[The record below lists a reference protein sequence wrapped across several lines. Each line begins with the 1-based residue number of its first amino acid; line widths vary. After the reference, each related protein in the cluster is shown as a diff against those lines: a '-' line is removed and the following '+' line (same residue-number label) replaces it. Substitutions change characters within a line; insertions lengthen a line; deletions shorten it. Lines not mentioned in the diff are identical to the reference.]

1 MSTSD
6 SMARTRD
13 AILRAAA
20 TALRTHERAGM
31 ADIAAAAGVG
41 RATLYR
47 HFATR
52 DDLLVELGRFAAE
65 ESIRVIDAAGIDGVA
80 TEAALTRLTRA
91 LLTSG
96 REFWVVSTHRPQ
108 LWPEEE
114 EVGERLRTLAERGQ
128 REGVLRADVPAELLA
143 AAHGALILGALTL
156 APLSELGVE
165 DATDTIVRLY
175 LQGAR
180 LTSTEASPPP

>member
-1 MSTSD
+1 MTSSD

-47 HFATR
+47 HFANR
-52 DDLLVELGRFAAE
+52 EDLLVELGRFAAE
-65 ESIRVIDAAGIDGVA
+65 ESVRAVDAARIDAVPADEGLA
-80 TEAALTRLTRA
+80 RLTRA
-91 LLTSG
+91 LLTVG
-96 REFWVVSTHRPQ
+96 REFWVLSTHRPQ

-114 EVGERLRTLAERGQ
+114 EVGHRLRVLAERGQ
-128 REGVLRADVPAELLA
+128 REGLLRTDLPAEHLA
-143 AAHGALILGALTL
+143 TLHGSLIIGALTIS
-156 APLSELGVE
+156 PLSELAVE
-165 DATDTIVRLY
+165 DATDTIVRLF
-175 LQGAR
+175 LDGAR
-180 LTSTEASPPP
+180 R

>member
-1 MSTSD
+1 MTTTD

-47 HFATR
+47 HFANR
-52 DDLLVELGRFAAE
+52 EDLLLELGRFAAE
-65 ESIRVIDAAGIDGVA
+65 ESIRVLDEARIDGVPVA
-80 TEAALTRLTRA
+80 EGIARLTRA
-91 LLTSG
+91 LLTTG
-96 REFWVVSTHRPQ
+96 REFWVVSSHRPQ

-114 EVGERLRTLAERGQ
+114 EVGVRLRALAERGQ
-128 REGVLRADVPAELLA
+128 AEGVLRSDIAADHLA
-143 AAHGALILGALTL
+143 SLHGSLILGGLSL
-156 APLSELGVE
+156 VPLSELGIE
-165 DATDTIVRLY
+165 DAAATIVKLY
-175 LQGAR
+175 LEGAK
-180 LTSTEASPPP
+180 A

>member
-1 MSTSD
+1 MTTTD

-47 HFATR
+47 HFANR
-52 DDLLVELGRFAAE
+52 EDLLLELGRFAAE
-65 ESIRVIDAAGIDGVA
+65 ESIRVLDDARIDDVPVTAAI
-80 TEAALTRLTRA
+80 TRLTRA
-91 LLTSG
+91 LLTTG
-96 REFWVVSTHRPQ
+96 REFWVVSSHRPQ

-114 EVGERLRTLAERGQ
+114 EVGVRLRALATRGQ
-128 REGVLRADVPAELLA
+128 SDGLLRADLA
-143 AAHGALILGALTL
+143 AEHLAALHGSLIIGALSVP
-156 APLSELGVE
+156 PLSELGIE
-165 DATDTIVRLY
+165 DATDIIVKLY
-175 LQGAR
+175 LEGAR
-180 LTSTEASPPP
+180 A